1 MSYKITPNEILQKKF
16 SQALKGLKPEEV
28 YDFLKLLAAEFE
40 EMLRENLVMAEKVK
54 QLEEAVE
61 EYRHMETTLKN
72 TLIASQKIGQ
82 EIKEEAE
89 RKSNLVIRESE
100 LDAAK
105 IIQKAKQRK
114 ERLEE
119 ETYQL
124 LNQHKRFRAEFMALV
139 ETHRKMVQ
147 AQDSRLLLEIE
158 MKGMQDNTPSVEPE
172 IDPDDGG
179 DEVNPEVGEEE
190 IKDLEI
196 LFPEEKNNESPD

>member
-1 MSYKITPNEILQKKF
+1 LNQNLTPNEILQKKF
-16 SQALKGLKPEEV
+16 TQSLKGLKSDEV
-28 YDFLKLLAAEFE
+28 YEFLRLVASEFE
-40 EMLRENLVMAEKVK
+40 ELVRDKARMADKIR

-89 RKSNLVIRESE
+89 RKSNLLIRESE
-100 LDAAK
+100 LDAAR

-114 ERLEE
+114 EKLEE
-119 ETYQL
+119 EAFQL
-124 LNQHKRFRAEFMALV
+124 ISQHKRFRAEFVALL

-147 AQDSRLLLEIE
+147 SQDSRLLLDFDLKEHDATQA
-158 MKGMQDNTPSVEPE
+158 GEPE
-172 IDPDDGG
+172 IEPGDD
-179 DEVNPEVGEEE
+179 DEEKPEVGEEE

-196 LFPEEKNNESPD
+196 LFPEEKE

>member
-1 MSYKITPNEILQKKF
+1 LRPNITPNEILQKKF
-16 SQALKGLKPEEV
+16 TQSLKGFKPEEV
-28 YDFLKLLAAEFE
+28 NDFLRTVAGAFE
-40 EMLRENLVMAEKVK
+40 EMLRENLLLTEKVR

-100 LDAAK
+100 LDAAR

-119 ETYQL
+119 ETFHL
-124 LNQHKRFRAEFMALV
+124 LNQHRRFRAEFMSLLD
-139 ETHRKMVQ
+139 THHKMVQ
-147 AQDSRLLLEIE
+147 AQDSKILLDFDVR
-158 MKGMQDNTPSVEPE
+158 GAHDSVPSSEPE
-172 IDPDDGG
+172 IEEDNEGDDK
-179 DEVNPEVGEEE
+179 PQVGEEE

-196 LFPEEKNNESPD
+196 LFPDEKE

>member
-1 MSYKITPNEILQKKF
+1 VNQNITPNEILQKRF
-16 SQALKGLKPEEV
+16 TQSLKGLKPDEV

-40 EMLRENLVMAEKVK
+40 EMLRENLLMREKMK

-89 RKSNLVIRESE
+89 RKSNLLIRESE
-100 LDAAK
+100 LDAAR

-114 ERLEE
+114 ERLDEE
-119 ETYQL
+119 MFQL
-124 LNQHKRFRAEFMALV
+124 LNQHRRFRAEFMSLL

-147 AQDSRLLLEIE
+147 AQDSRILLDYDL
-158 MKGMQDNTPSVEPE
+158 KGMQDSTPSVEPE
-172 IDPDDGG
+172 IEHPDG
-179 DEVNPEVGEEE
+179 DDDKPHVGEEE

-196 LFPEEKNNESPD
+196 LFPEEKE